1 MNAPPPLSQAEAAA
15 LCYVAGH
22 LEAHNGIAPTVD
34 QLRRALGLSS
44 KSVAWRL
51 LVRLEAR
58 GMLRRLPYR
67 HQAIALTQPV
77 AIPRAPDGAPL
88 HFVPAGRERAAR
100 AERNAS

>member
-1 MNAPPPLSQAEAAA
+1 MNAPPPLSPAEAAA

-22 LEAHNGIAPTVD
+22 LEARRGIAPTVD

-44 KSVAWRL
+44 KAAAWRL

-88 HFVPAGRERAAR
+88 FFVASAAF
-100 AERNAS
+100 AQSFPVQP